1 MYEVVKC
8 SFFNPEKRKNGWR
21 NIEEEREKGEPSWP
35 RVVSWPPEAWG
46 IRNVHVHR
54 CGVWSSG
61 GSSGRVSAGLI
72 SMMPDMSTNSITQP

>member
-35 RVVSWPPEAWG
+35 GW
-46 IRNVHVHR
+46 
-54 CGVWSSG
+54 
-61 GSSGRVSAGLI
+61 
-72 SMMPDMSTNSITQP
+72 